1 MNFFKKGFEYNNLAK
16 SFNGLI
22 PWIDQLEMKINFGE
36 VDVISDVFLLTYLCR
51 IEVQDRIEQYNWSFG
66 TPIDIPILEKRV
78 TLMMAYQ
85 MTIGKIMKIADEI
98 GRTNDVNDILAKGE
112 LFHELDKAI
121 PSHLKKII

>member
-22 PWIDQLEMKINFGE
+22 PLIDQLEMKINFGE